1 MRQAGRGAA
10 VARRDPGRCDER
22 GRGPRRGATAPRDGG
37 GGGRGMA
44 TGGRVETLGLRLAR
58 AQAGGRGMARQY
70 GRVLSTQDG
79 IAAEGVLRGSGPRR
93 GPALAPEEPL
103 AGRECH
109 HSVERV
115 TLISL
120 AMMFQKKSSLSM

>member
-1 MRQAGRGAA
+1 M
-10 VARRDPGRCDER
+10 
-22 GRGPRRGATAPRDGG
+22 
-37 GGGRGMA
+37 
-44 TGGRVETLGLRLAR
+44 ETLGLRLAR
-58 AQAGGRGMARQY
+58 AQAGGMGMARLY

-103 AGRECH
+103 AGPARH
-109 HSVERV
+109 QSGERV

-120 AMMFQKKSSLSM
+120 AMMFQKNSSRSM